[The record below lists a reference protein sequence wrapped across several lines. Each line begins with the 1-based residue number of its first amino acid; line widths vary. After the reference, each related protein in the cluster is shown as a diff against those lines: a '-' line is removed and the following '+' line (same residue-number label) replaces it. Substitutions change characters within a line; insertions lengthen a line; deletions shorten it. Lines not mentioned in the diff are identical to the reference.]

1 MINFVKQ
8 GFALENVEDGDR
20 SYLVRLS
27 PLQADN
33 LSVIKSFI
41 KGETHSESFEIPR
54 VQDRISPEQV
64 DAEQM
69 IMRIPRGNKFCTGI
83 SYTAKNVHT
92 GLYLIEPP
100 GI

>member
-1 MINFVKQ
+1 M
-8 GFALENVEDGDR
+8 DGDR

-27 PLQADN
+27 PLQEEN

-54 VQDRISPEQV
+54 VWDRISPEEV
-64 DAEQM
+64 NAEEM

-83 SYTAKNVHT
+83 LYTVKDVHT
-92 GLYLIEPP
+92 GKYTKV
-100 GI
+100 